1 MREGPLFQAIDSRY
15 NNFSNLCANIQS
27 TKYTAVSSLKAGNLH
42 KNGQVHIRD
51 APYRASAH
59 PKVEICL
66 TLSAKCDKLIVNS
79 N

>member
-1 MREGPLFQAIDSRY
+1 MCEVPLFQAIQFPY
-15 NNFSNLCANIQS
+15 NNFSNLCANIWD
-27 TKYTAVSSLKAGNLH
+27 TKYVAVSSLKAGNLH
-42 KNGQVHIRD
+42 RNGQVHIRD
-51 APYRASAH
+51 APYRASTH